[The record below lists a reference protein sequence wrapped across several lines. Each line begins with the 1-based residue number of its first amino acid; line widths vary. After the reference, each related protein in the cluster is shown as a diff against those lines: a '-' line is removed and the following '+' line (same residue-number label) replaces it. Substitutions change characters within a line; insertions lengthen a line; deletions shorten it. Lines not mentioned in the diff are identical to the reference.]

1 MYHLALAVPPEDAH
15 LEDKLDAVGSLPKA
29 AESIRVTVV
38 HVHDG
43 DVDAEAVPAVARAL
57 DALRTAGVEATVLGV
72 DDDPTEGLLS
82 AADDLAVDAVCI
94 GGRRRSPAGKLQLKF
109 GAQRVLLRAAVP
121 VIVAGDPESR
131 EPRV

>member
-1 MYHLALAVPPEDAH
+1 MYHLALAVPPEDDH
-15 LEDKLDAVGSLPKA
+15 LDDKLDAVGSLPEA
-29 AESIRVTVV
+29 AESVRVTVV

-43 DVDAEAVPAVARAL
+43 DVNVKTVPAVARAL
-57 DALRTAGVEATVLGV
+57 DALRTVGVETTALGV
-72 DDDPTEGLLS
+72 DGDPTEELLS

-94 GGRRRSPAGKLQLKF
+94 GGRRRSPAGKLQLKP